1 MKFISTVF
9 LLSTVASTSYA
20 LEPTTSSL
28 VTDVTLS
35 LPNVYRVEDT
45 TAYLGIA
52 ECERMISASSEV
64 IVNYAMGVDPTEE
77 SGTQRR
83 FEQGYTFSVPRN
95 STAPVTC
102 PAGCEVLTES
112 EYITMTAELVRFR
125 LPFTTLSK
133 LTSIESCTGFDTEF
147 FLRLSLRRD
156 SAEDTE
162 LVTSDARIIVDAERP
177 EAPASF
183 EVTVT
188 QDNVNAT
195 WTLSP
200 SDDVSQYGIYYST
213 TPFEGGAL
221 SNPSLGS
228 KFVTAAGDRTSASF
242 QVDTPADTTLYVA
255 MVAVDEN
262 GNESLMSSVMTS
274 NAIETEDFWENYK
287 NAGGA
292 EMGGCATGS
301 GPGSGVLVLAGLL
314 GFGMFGRSR
323 RRSSDNFLKGRRNV
337 LSRLGIWGVA
347 GLVAGSVISLPS
359 VASAESDL
367 YGTVELKL
375 GGYYPAI
382 DDEVASAPF
391 EEVFGAGTL
400 WFAELELGFYVW
412 QGFGKLGLAYHLGYS
427 SVTGNALA
435 ADGSEISDETS
446 FTVVP
451 NRASLVYRFDI
462 LATDFYIPLVP
473 VGKVGLDYWIWWSEG
488 PDGETSTTTGSEA
501 FGGKWGWHGSLGLH
515 LLLDVIDPA
524 SAALFDHNW
533 GVNNSYF
540 FAEYVMSTVDDF
552 GGEGLDLSDS
562 MWMFGLN
569 FEY

>member
-1 MKFISTVF
+1 MKFILPVF
-9 LLSTVASTSYA
+9 ILSAVASTAYG

-28 VTDVTLS
+28 VTDVTLN
-35 LPNVYRVEDT
+35 LPNVYRVEDS

-64 IVNYAMGVDPTEE
+64 IVNYAMNVDPTET
-77 SGTQRR
+77 SGSQRR
-83 FEQGYTFSVPRN
+83 FEQGYMFSVPRDS
-95 STAPVTC
+95 STPVTC
-102 PAGCEVLTES
+102 PAGCEVLNETN
-112 EYITMTAELVRFR
+112 YITMTAELVRFR
-125 LPFTTLSK
+125 LPFSTLSK
-133 LTSIESCTGFDTEF
+133 LTTIEACTGFNTEY

-156 SAEDTE
+156 SADDTE
-162 LVTSDARIIVDAERP
+162 LVTSDSRIIVDAQRP
-177 EAPASF
+177 EPPGSF

-188 QDNVNAT
+188 EDNINAT
-195 WTLSP
+195 WTLS
-200 SDDVSQYGIYYST
+200 SSNDVSQYGIYFST

-228 KFVTAAGDRTSASF
+228 SFVTAAGDRTTASF
-242 QVDTPADTTLYVA
+242 QVNTPADTTLYVA

-262 GNESLMSSVMTS
+262 GNESVLSSVVTS
-274 NAIETEDFWENYK
+274 EAIETEDFWENYK

-292 EMGGCATGS
+292 ETGGCATGS
-301 GPGSGVLVLAGLL
+301 GSPL
-314 GFGMFGRSR
+314 GFLAFAGVFGVAMR
-323 RRSSDNFLKGRRNV
+323 RRTRRSTTSLKGHRNM
-337 LSRLGIWGVA
+337 LSKMGILGVA
-347 GLVAGSVISLPS
+347 GLVAGSVMVPAT
-359 VASAESDL
+359 ASAETSL
-367 YGTVELKL
+367 HGTVELKL

-382 DDEVASAPF
+382 DNEVASAPF
-391 EEVFGAGTL
+391 EEVFGSSTL
-400 WFAELELGFYVW
+400 WFIEAEFGFYLW
-412 QGFGKLGLAYHLGYS
+412 QGFGKLGLSYHLGYS

-451 NRASLVYRFDI
+451 NRASLVYRFDV
-462 LATDFYIPLVP
+462 LATDFFIPLVP

-488 PDGETSTTTGSEA
+488 PDGETSTAAGSEA

-515 LLLDVIDPA
+515 FLLDVIDPA

-540 FAEYVMSTVDDF
+540 FAEYVVSDVNDF